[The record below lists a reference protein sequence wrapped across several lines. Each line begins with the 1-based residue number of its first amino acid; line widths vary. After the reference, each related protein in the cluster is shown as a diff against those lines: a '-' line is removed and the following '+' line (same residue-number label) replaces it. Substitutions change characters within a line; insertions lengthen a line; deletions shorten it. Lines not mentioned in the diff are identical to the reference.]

1 MINLLANYA
10 DGTVVPTRSV
20 AHYLGLQD
28 GPTDSLL
35 YVAIEYPGQ
44 EKMSTL
50 TFFVHKLLGNG
61 NFKIAQLQSEY
72 LVKCDSPSDA
82 EELDGKVKVFR
93 RSTVGFRKLK
103 RVILPAHMS
112 CREDALVLSYPKPNQ
127 WKCEVEEKYLFS
139 KRKADEKVKK
149 MEQDYED
156 SSSKRN
162 KWYVCCS
169 CKFCLLLKIFA
180 YYI

>member
-35 YVAIEYPGQ
+35 YIAIECPGH

-82 EELDGKVKVFR
+82 EKLDGKVKIFR
-93 RSTVGFRKLK
+93 RSTVGFRELK
-103 RVILPAHMS
+103 RVILSFLHV
-112 CREDALVLSYPKPNQ
+112 CLVVKML
-127 WKCEVEEKYLFS
+127 LF
-139 KRKADEKVKK
+139 
-149 MEQDYED
+149 
-156 SSSKRN
+156 
-162 KWYVCCS
+162 
-169 CKFCLLLKIFA
+169 
-180 YYI
+180 

>member
-28 GPTDSLL
+28 GPIDSLL
-35 YVAIEYPGQ
+35 YVAIECPGH

-61 NFKIAQLQSEY
+61 NFKIAQMKTDY

-82 EELDGKVKVFR
+82 DKLDGKVKVFK
-93 RSTVGFRKLK
+93 RSIVGFRKLK
-103 RVILPAHMS
+103 TVVIPARMS
-112 CREDALVLSYPKPNQ
+112 CCEDALVLSDARPDQ
-127 WKCEVEEKYLFS
+127 WKCEVEEKYVLT
-139 KRKADEKVKK
+139 KKKVQEQVKK
-149 MEQDYED
+149 MEQDYLHPKGT
-156 SSSKRN
+156 SGISVVHASF
-162 KWYVCCS
+162 V
-169 CKFCLLLKIFA
+169 
-180 YYI
+180 